1 MLLPD
6 NMELRICLPFN
17 SRSTA
22 WASFDGRGRVELK
35 RRFIHI
41 SSITLADM
49 VEFAEGD
56 HIKVTASKFP
66 FPTVCADRSST
77 DWFQSIGRT
86 LKWNE
91 RERQKSFVVVEENPA
106 VEHLANK
113 REKREGAKKK
123 AEAEEEEDEV
133 SDEEEG
139 FDIDVIEDDAPSS
152 SSSATGEAS
161 QSTSPGMEQA
171 RATLLQPDE
180 SKLGKD
186 KTKEQSF
193 EHARAQ
199 EAAHILVAATSAGA
213 DMERTPR
220 HPGAHHQH
228 SGIQSP
234 SRYLPPPGDTLSSS
248 SRHVAFTDRVPTTA
262 PASQQVH
269 APRPM
274 PPGHSA
280 ERGRNDGRE
289 HLKTPTL
296 AETRRGSARF
306 IRSRSAEARH
316 HHPRAFAVWGQDESE
331 SENTA
336 SEEE

>member
-1 MLLPD
+1 
-6 NMELRICLPFN
+6 
-17 SRSTA
+17 
-22 WASFDGRGRVELK
+22 
-35 RRFIHI
+35 
-41 SSITLADM
+41 
-49 VEFAEGD
+49 
-56 HIKVTASKFP
+56 
-66 FPTVCADRSST
+66 
-77 DWFQSIGRT
+77 
-86 LKWNE
+86 
-91 RERQKSFVVVEENPA
+91 
-106 VEHLANK
+106 
-113 REKREGAKKK
+113 
-123 AEAEEEEDEV
+123 
-133 SDEEEG
+133 
-139 FDIDVIEDDAPSS
+139 
-152 SSSATGEAS
+152 
-161 QSTSPGMEQA
+161 MEQA
-171 RATLLQPDE
+171 RATMLQPDE

-186 KTKEQSF
+186 KTKEQSL

-213 DMERTPR
+213 DMDITPR
-220 HPGAHHQH
+220 HPHHQH

-234 SRYLPPPGDTLSSS
+234 SRYLPPPDNSS

-262 PASQQVH
+262 PATQQVH

-274 PPGHSA
+274 PPDHNA